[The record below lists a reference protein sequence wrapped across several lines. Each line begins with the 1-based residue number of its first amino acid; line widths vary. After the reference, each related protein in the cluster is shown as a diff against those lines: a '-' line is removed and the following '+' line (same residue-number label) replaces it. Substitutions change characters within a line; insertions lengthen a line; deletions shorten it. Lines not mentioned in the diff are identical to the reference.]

1 MLREP
6 RLHAVQ
12 DRFVLQARD
21 YDLTLTHIVHG
32 YDPRTDAVAPTVRSL
47 RRQINGG
54 RIVLAGQEIFEPSLA
69 YQRYSFRWID
79 WKGSRHALC
88 SNNRLVS
95 PGGRLACVIRDSS

>member
-1 MLREP
+1 VLREP

-47 RRQINGG
+47 RRRINGG
-54 RIVLAGQEIFEPSLA
+54 RIVLAGQEI
-69 YQRYSFRWID
+69 I
-79 WKGSRHALC
+79 
-88 SNNRLVS
+88 
-95 PGGRLACVIRDSS
+95 